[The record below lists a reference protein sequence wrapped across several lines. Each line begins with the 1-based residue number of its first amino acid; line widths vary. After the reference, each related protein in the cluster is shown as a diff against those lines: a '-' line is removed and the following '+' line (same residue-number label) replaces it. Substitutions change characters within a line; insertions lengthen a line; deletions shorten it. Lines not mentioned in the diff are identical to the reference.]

1 MGGMQVFTFLGGI
14 GLFLLGMRLMS
25 DGLRAAAGGALRD
38 ILAASTR
45 SRLRGLFS
53 GVLITAA
60 VQSSS
65 AVIFATVGFVNAG
78 LLTLT
83 QAIGVIYGASLG
95 TTLTSWIVALI
106 GFNVDLQALA
116 LPAVGIGMGL
126 RVVAGSR
133 RRQALG
139 DAIAGLGL
147 FFLGL
152 DILRGT
158 FADLGDPGMLAV
170 LAGYGVLSLLLF
182 VAIGM
187 VLTTLTQSSS
197 AALAI
202 TLTAAAGGLVPEQ
215 AAAATVI
222 GAAVGTTSTAVFATL
237 GATAN
242 AQRTASAQVI
252 FNTVA
257 GMAALA
263 ALVPLLELAHHIVG
277 WLGLAAHKAVVLAVF
292 HTLMMLL
299 GLALM
304 WPATPRLVAWL
315 ERRFRRGDDGHS
327 RPRYLDDNVL
337 ATPALALDAARLE
350 AERTGAIA
358 RGMVT
363 AAISGG
369 GPAQREWLEGEYRV
383 LEQLTLTINE
393 FANRIERSQS
403 DPAFANSLAHLLR
416 VTQYQQD
423 MAERAVAL
431 AKLDAGGETRIDDPE
446 LAAAVDRLL
455 AEAVRGIEAT
465 GEDLSAWDR
474 QAVKAVRKGFDRQY
488 QPIKER
494 LLRAGAEGR
503 LPVRRMVAVLDR
515 LSAVRR
521 ALDQATKSAR
531 YLRKFQNAEREL
543 VDSGGA
549 DEVGLP

>member
-1 MGGMQVFTFLGGI
+1 MQGMQVFTFLGGI

-45 SRLRGLFS
+45 SRLRGLLS

-95 TTLTSWIVALI
+95 TTLTSWIVAVV

-116 LPAVGIGMGL
+116 LPAIGLGVGL
-126 RVVAGSR
+126 RVVAGSG

-139 DAIAGLGL
+139 DAIAGFGL

-158 FADLGDPGMLAV
+158 FADVGDPGMLAA
-170 LAGYGVLSLLLF
+170 LAGHGVLSLVLF
-182 VAIGM
+182 VGIGM

-252 FNTVA
+252 FNAVA
-257 GMAALA
+257 GLAALV
-263 ALVPLLELAHHIVG
+263 ALVPLLELAHHIVA
-277 WLGLAAHKAVVLAVF
+277 WLGLEAHKAVVLAVF

-315 ERRFRRGDDGHS
+315 GRRFRRDDHT

-337 ATPALALDAARLE
+337 TTPALALDAARLE
-350 AERTGAIA
+350 AERTGAMA
-358 RGMVT
+358 RAMVT

-369 GPAQREWLEGEYRV
+369 GAGQRRWLEAEHQK
-383 LEQLTLTINE
+383 LQQLALTINE
-393 FANRIERSQS
+393 FANRIERSHG
-403 DPAFANSLAHLLR
+403 DPAIGSSLAHLLR
-416 VTQYQQD
+416 VTQYQQN

-431 AKLDAGGETRIDDPE
+431 ARLDADGETRIDDPE
-446 LAAAVDRLL
+446 LATAVDRLL

-465 GEDLSAWDR
+465 GAEIDAWDR
-474 QAVKAVRKGFDRQY
+474 QAVKTTLKGFDREY
-488 QPIKER
+488 QPVKER
-494 LLRAGAEGR
+494 LLRAGAAGQ

-521 ALDQATKSAR
+521 ALDQAVKSAR
-531 YLRKFQNAEREL
+531 YLRKFQRAEREL
-543 VDSGGA
+543 A
-549 DEVGLP
+549 DPAEAGDG